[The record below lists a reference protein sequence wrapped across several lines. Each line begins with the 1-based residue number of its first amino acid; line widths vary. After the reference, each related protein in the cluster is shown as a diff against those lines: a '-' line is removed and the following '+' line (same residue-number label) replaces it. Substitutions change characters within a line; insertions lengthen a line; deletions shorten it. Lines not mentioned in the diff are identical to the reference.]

1 MGSRSCNAYGCEREV
16 PTIPGRACLSAAT
29 SGGACR
35 QEGEGGAERAR
46 GRTARRRAVQ
56 ALGWWQGWVRSTLD
70 EDAARWWCWGEAGV
84 VRSER
89 QTAPARWPGSSCRLL
104 RASGPRRGCSRGAN
118 DPRYSLDR
126 LSSKCLCATAAQQPR
141 ADRPPETLC
150 AMHHLIMHA

>member
-70 EDAARWWCWGEAGV
+70 EDAARWWCWGKQAWCV
-84 VRSER
+84 VNDRQLQRDGRAAAAVCCER
-89 QTAPARWPGSSCRLL
+89 ADQGAAAPAALTTRATPLIACRRSVFVPPQRSSPGQT
-104 RASGPRRGCSRGAN
+104 
-118 DPRYSLDR
+118 DR
-126 LSSKCLCATAAQQPR
+126 LRHYVRCITS
-141 ADRPPETLC
+141 
-150 AMHHLIMHA
+150 